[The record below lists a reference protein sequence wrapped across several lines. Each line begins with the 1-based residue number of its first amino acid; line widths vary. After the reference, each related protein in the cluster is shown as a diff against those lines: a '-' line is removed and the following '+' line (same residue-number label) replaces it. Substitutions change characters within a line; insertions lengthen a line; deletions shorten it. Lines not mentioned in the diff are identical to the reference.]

1 MAASGHFRLLDLP
14 RELRDMIYEYAL
26 TEKAGLVV
34 LKSTPSRLRAADN
47 PRGPDPNSLK
57 FVCRQLYAETKGLGL
72 RYNKLTFPS
81 SFSYELFDKFTK
93 KHCSPANFGRV
104 GSVAILQTS
113 SARLHMEL
121 QAADTISK
129 RYPALSVEV
138 RLDWLSGQHS
148 LQAWHWEGSVAQCA
162 IRGTFPVLASAEL
175 KDSAGRLA
183 QYRSIPRDG
192 FWADSTAVQVFPKS
206 FDEEELRRTDPYSDI
221 EDVDGWVAQ
230 CKQWFQE
237 GF

>member
-34 LKSTPSRLRAADN
+34 LKSSPSRLRAADN

-72 RYNKLTFPS
+72 RYNKLTFPG

-129 RYPALSVEV
+129 KYPVLSVEV
-138 RLDWLSGQHS
+138 RLNWLHNRMS
-148 LQAWHWEGSVAQCA
+148 LGTWSWMGMLAQRA
-162 IRGTFPVLASAEL
+162 TRGTFPELASATQITSAAVHFSY
-175 KDSAGRLA
+175 DS
-183 QYRSIPRDG
+183 QDT
-192 FWADSTAVQVFPKS
+192 FWADSTAVQVFPMS
-206 FDEEELRRTDPYSDI
+206 FDEDELRRTDPDSGI